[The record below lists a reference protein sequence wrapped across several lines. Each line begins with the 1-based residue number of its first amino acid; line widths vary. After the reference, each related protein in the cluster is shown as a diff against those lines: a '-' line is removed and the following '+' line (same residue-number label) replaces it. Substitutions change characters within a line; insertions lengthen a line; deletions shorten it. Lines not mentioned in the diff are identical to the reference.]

1 MIRRPPIATRTDTLF
16 PYTTLFRA
24 VRWRQACDLARRRV
38 VPGRELPG
46 RHGVGSPVRCRGA
59 DDHPI
64 GKCHETLGAGNGESG
79 RAWFPT
85 RPLPARVELAESI
98 GIGPRPVPPRKGG
111 RGLLFRLDRPT
122 VFIVQAMRG

>member
-1 MIRRPPIATRTDTLF
+1 MTHVFPTRRSSDLC
-16 PYTTLFRA
+16 Y
-24 VRWRQACDLARRRV
+24 LARRLV
-38 VPGRELPG
+38 VLCRELPG
-46 RHGVGSPVRCRGA
+46 RQGVGSPVRCRGA

-64 GKCHETLGAGNGESG
+64 GKCHETLCAGNGESG